1 MAGLTQVTIPYKPRQ
16 TQRVMHD
23 AMSQHRFGAAVCH
36 RRFGKSVWAVNHLQK
51 AALMCKKQRPR
62 LAYIGP
68 TYRQAKSTVW
78 DYAKFYARP
87 IPGVTFNESELR
99 VDYPNGGQV
108 RLYGG
113 DNPDSLR
120 GLYLDGVVVDEYGL
134 HQSDLFTTVLRPA
147 LSDREGWAMFLG
159 TPNGKNQFYE
169 IMKHAADD
177 PTWFRAVHKAS
188 ETGIIPQL
196 ELDAVRKVMTEDEYA
211 QEFECSFDAAVK
223 GAIYAKEIDAA
234 RQDGRVTG
242 VPYEPLLPVDTFWD
256 LGVGDATAIW
266 FAQST
271 RGGEVR
277 LIDYYEATGEGLPH
291 YADVLKRKG
300 YSYGKHWAP
309 HDIQVRELA
318 SGRSR
323 LETAASMGIRF
334 DVVPSVSFDDGIHAA
349 RMLFPRCWFDAKKC
363 DAGLE
368 ALTHYRKDYNTR
380 IREFKSSPVH
390 DFASHGS
397 DAFRYCAVAQQPPK
411 PKREAEDFYPQSSSW
426 MSI

>member
-16 TQRVMHD
+16 TQRAMHD

-51 AALMCKKQRPR
+51 AALLCQKQRPR

-87 IPGVTFNESELR
+87 IPGVSFNESELR

-169 IMKHAADD
+169 IMKHAAEDA
-177 PTWFRAVHKAS
+177 TWFRAVHKAS

-196 ELDAVRKVMTEDEYA
+196 ELDAARKVMTEDEYA

-234 RQDGRVTG
+234 RQDGRITG
-242 VPYEPLLPVDTFWD
+242 VPLEPLLPVNTAWD

-266 FAQST
+266 FFQST

-277 LIDYYEATGEGLPH
+277 VIDYYEATGEGLPH

-334 DVVPSVSFDDGIHAA
+334 DVVPSVGFDDGIHAA
-349 RMLFPRCWFDAKKC
+349 RMLFPRCWFDARKC

-380 IREFKSSPVH
+380 IREFKASPVH
-390 DFASHGS
+390 DFASHGA
-397 DAFRYCAVAQQPPK
+397 DAFRYLAVCQQPPK